1 MEIRLFTALC
11 MVACAFLVYFMVHI
25 HKELRRSGGN
35 RNRTIGIDRAHA
47 AVLQMRFA
55 VGHKGTLVS
64 KGNGNSAKRP
74 GDLRDVVQLEL
85 PDLGP
90 IPLMTNQGRR

>member
-1 MEIRLFTALC
+1 MGIRLFTALC

-25 HKELRRSGGN
+25 HKELRRPGAN
-35 RNRTIGIDRAHA
+35 RNRTIGINRAQA

-55 VGHKGTLVS
+55 VGHKGTLPS
-64 KGNGNSAKRP
+64 NGNSGKRP